1 MSKKTT
7 KNTAAKPDDPQI
19 PYCVYI
25 GPSIRGV
32 ITEGEVFSM
41 SKKDALQFL
50 YSAVERYPSIER
62 LLVTG
67 AELPEARI
75 QVKTPGNMRYN
86 NYIQLASGQY

>member
-7 KNTAAKPDDPQI
+7 KNAAARPDDSQM

-41 SKKDALQFL
+41 SKRDTLQFL
-50 YSAVERYPSIER
+50 YSVVERYPSIER

-67 AELPEARI
+67 AELPDARI

-86 NYIQLASGQY
+86 NYIQLANGQY